1 MGDSSTLTTGLRA
14 YASGPM
20 RPPGAHRYARLV
32 DATGRPDLGARSP
45 RSAGRGRQAAGIIL
59 TWCGALLF
67 PVALATMPRTI
78 WTHDLVAWLRT
89 SLWALTLVFL
99 VRLLL
104 RRPLVATSL
113 GLAGLVATE
122 LAVPSWELGYVEVL
136 AVDVAVLYIVATW
149 PSRVALLAAAM
160 VLGTELALVAVAP
173 DDPNVVPTP
182 TPFVVLAM
190 VTAWAIG
197 SSFAQLR
204 RHNETLRA
212 QAAVQA
218 VTAERLRIARELHD
232 LVSHSIGS
240 IAIQAGVGRRVIETQ
255 PAEARNALAA
265 IETTSRETLAGL
277 RRTLGALRRSDPE
290 PGPGAALIDPPPGL
304 HDLDRLVESLLDAGV
319 RVEIRRLGE
328 PRPLP
333 PDVDLAAFR
342 IIQES
347 VTNVVRHARTP
358 SCRVTVTHEDTEVA
372 IVIDDEGCGGLVSG
386 AGYGIVG
393 MRERAELLGG
403 HLDAGARPEG
413 GFRVTARLPLAE
425 AAG

>member
-1 MGDSSTLTTGLRA
+1 
-14 YASGPM
+14 
-20 RPPGAHRYARLV
+20 V
-32 DATGRPDLGARSP
+32 DAIGRPDVAARLRRGGP
-45 RSAGRGRQAAGIIL
+45 VAGMVL

-67 PVALATMPRTI
+67 PVALATMSESV
-78 WTHDLVAWLRT
+78 WAYELGAWIRMSLRV
-89 SLWALTLVFL
+89 LTLVLL

-104 RRPLVATSL
+104 RRPLVAIGL
-113 GLAGLVATE
+113 GLAGLVARE
-122 LAVPSWELGYVEVL
+122 VVMAWWELGYVEILVADL
-136 AVDVAVLYIVATW
+136 AVLYVVAAW
-149 PSRVALLAAAM
+149 PRRVALVASAM
-160 VLGTELALVAVAP
+160 VLGTELVLVAIPP
-173 DDPNVVPTP
+173 DDPNVVATP

-204 RHNETLRA
+204 RHNETLQA
-212 QAAVQA
+212 QMTVQA

-265 IETTSRETLAGL
+265 IEATSRETLAGL

-290 PGPGAALIDPPPGL
+290 PGPGATLVDPTPGL
-304 HDLDRLVESLLDAGV
+304 HDLDRLAGSVRDAGV
-319 RVEIRRLGE
+319 RVEIHRLGGQ
-328 PRPLP
+328 RPLP
-333 PDVDLAAFR
+333 PDVDLAAYR

-347 VTNVVRHARTP
+347 VANVVRHAGTP
-358 SCRVTVTHEDTEVA
+358 TCRVTVVHGDTEVA
-372 IVIDDEGCGGLVSG
+372 IEIDDEGRGGLVNG

-393 MRERAELLGG
+393 MRERTELLGG
-403 HLDAGARPEG
+403 HFAAGARPEG

-425 AAG
+425 ADR